1 MFAPIVTYNDTKKG
15 VIDVLHDSPDS
26 AVPAVPLR
34 ALSRVEVIVAM
45 GLFVLLIVTVGLQVV
60 TRYVF
65 NNSFGWTEEI
75 ARYLLVG
82 VTFLGGGIAVRRRA
96 HLSLEVWSGAS
107 RRVQRIHQRLVDLV
121 AAGFYLWAA
130 VLALDISSALSRQR
144 MTVIDVPIS
153 VLYYAVCAGF
163 GLMAFWAVVAAL
175 APAKGGWDEP

>member
-1 MFAPIVTYNDTKKG
+1 M
-15 VIDVLHDSPDS
+15 HDPQSDLPRPSPLLALVRLETIL
-26 AVPAVPLR
+26 AV
-34 ALSRVEVIVAM
+34 S
-45 GLFVLLIVTVGLQVV
+45 LFVLLIVTVTLQVV

-96 HLSLEVWSGAS
+96 HLSLEIWSGAS
-107 RRVQRIHQRLVDLV
+107 PRVQAIHAGAIDLL
-121 AAGFYLWAA
+121 AAAFYAWAA
-130 VLALDISSALSRQR
+130 VLSFNISSALSRQK

-163 GLMAFWAVVAAL
+163 GLMAFWALVSAVAMSRE
-175 APAKGGWDEP
+175 GSQEP